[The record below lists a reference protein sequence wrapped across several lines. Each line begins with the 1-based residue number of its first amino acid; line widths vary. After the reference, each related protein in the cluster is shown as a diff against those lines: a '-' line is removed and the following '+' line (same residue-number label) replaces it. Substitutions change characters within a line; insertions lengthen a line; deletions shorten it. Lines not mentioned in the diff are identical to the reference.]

1 MGTIELALLDNVVT
15 NAMLYTVWCETFIV
29 GVKENFQQTRKY
41 RALHVMQ
48 EAAAVE
54 KAMNSNWTRL
64 AWEKLTQFR

>member
-1 MGTIELALLDNVVT
+1 MGNWNEQQGRSALLVT
-15 NAMLYTVWCETFIV
+15 ETDKQDAV
-29 GVKENFQQTRKY
+29 RACNQQTRKY

-64 AWEKLTQFR
+64 AWEKLIQFR